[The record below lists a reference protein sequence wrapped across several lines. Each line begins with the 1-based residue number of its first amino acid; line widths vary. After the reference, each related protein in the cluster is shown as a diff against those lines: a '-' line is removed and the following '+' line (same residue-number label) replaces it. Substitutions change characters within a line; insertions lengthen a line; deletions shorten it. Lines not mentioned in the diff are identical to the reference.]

1 MTIVNSETHPLEKI
15 FADKYKV
22 DFYQRDYVWGS
33 KHIDDLIRD
42 LSTEFLKN
50 WKPSDS
56 FDDILRY
63 DPYFMGEIVLS
74 IKDGINY
81 IIDGQQRITTLTL
94 LLIYIINKYKHIDDF
109 PIDEIKPLIYKQK
122 GGKKTFNLQ
131 IEERKECIDRKS
143 VV

>member
-15 FADKYKV
+15 FTGKYKV

-50 WKPSDS
+50 WKPGDS
-56 FDDILRY
+56 FDEVLRY

-81 IIDGQQRITTLTL
+81 TIDGQL
-94 LLIYIINKYKHIDDF
+94 
-109 PIDEIKPLIYKQK
+109 
-122 GGKKTFNLQ
+122 
-131 IEERKECIDRKS
+131 
-143 VV
+143 